1 MTAVLG
7 AITAIY
13 LSTFVPNIH
22 KILLAIGVGN
32 FTYIA
37 SSVLI
42 PELFKENDYGSSVI
56 HLLWIIIGIAIMIAL
71 IPLH

>member
-1 MTAVLG
+1 LQ
-7 AITAIY
+7 I
-13 LSTFVPNIH
+13 FVPNIH
-22 KILLAIGVGN
+22 KILLAIGIGN

-42 PELFKENDYGSSVI
+42 PELFKEDDYNTSVI
-56 HLLWIIIGIAIMIAL
+56 HLIWIVIGIALMIAL